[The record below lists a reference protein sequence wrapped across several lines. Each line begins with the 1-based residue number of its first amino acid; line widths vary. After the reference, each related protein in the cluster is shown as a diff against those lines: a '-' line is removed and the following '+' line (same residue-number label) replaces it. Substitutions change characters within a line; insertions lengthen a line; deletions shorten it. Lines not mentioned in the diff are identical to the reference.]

1 MIGDLSAHWAP
12 RDDLTLFVY
21 YARDLVTSAVKSLT
35 SDSVGAV
42 ARWKPKDTWH
52 INLRS
57 QYWSYED
64 DNALFYIQGESFWE
78 LMPDVG
84 VWGGLDL
91 STVTSSDPSDYYW
104 TPYWDQRL
112 LGVLRYLQAW
122 QGYTFRLD
130 LLGGLQR
137 EDGRPLRRS
146 DDLGL
151 SGKSDWE
158 LVWGASG
165 TYNKRLGSYL
175 DLFIDGSVMA
185 LRDYID
191 HRFLIGFNL
200 GF

>member
-1 MIGDLSAHWAP
+1 
-12 RDDLTLFVY
+12 
-21 YARDLVTSAVKSLT
+21 
-35 SDSVGAV
+35 
-42 ARWKPKDTWH
+42 
-52 INLRS
+52 
-57 QYWSYED
+57 
-64 DNALFYIQGESFWE
+64 
-78 LMPDVG
+78 
-84 VWGGLDL
+84 
-91 STVTSSDPSDYYW
+91 
-104 TPYWDQRL
+104 L
-112 LGVLRYLQAW
+112 LATQIP
-122 QGYTFRLD
+122 
-130 LLGGLQR
+130 LLN
-137 EDGRPLRRS
+137 PLRRS